1 MRDLLIVTQSCLHAK
16 FWFIGSNQKKKTRK
30 KKDEKI
36 EKRKNNKKDRKR
48 KYERDHGAVVLFKRW
63 KL

>member
-1 MRDLLIVTQSCLHAK
+1 MTQSCLHAK

-36 EKRKNNKKDRKR
+36 EKRKNKILTGLGRREDEVEKWGQH
-48 KYERDHGAVVLFKRW
+48 EQLT
-63 KL
+63 L